1 MGLIKNC
8 PFETNPVMV
17 TYTVHLTDH
26 DAHISY
32 TDNEF
37 AFRKYLKDVQAR
49 AIPHRVRFTT
59 QPRDTD
65 HEAMLYKRYGGS

>member
-59 QPRDTD
+59 QPRDAD
-65 HEAMLYKRYGGS
+65 HEAMLYKRYGGG